1 VEHLLIALV
10 QLVTL
15 VAVVVSLVIPLYCVP
30 TALVAF
36 FRRTPYSPWP
46 PLLLALLWLAQWPL
60 CFFLVFS
67 LPNAP
72 AISGDSH
79 DSLGMDSA
87 MLLGFILFNAG
98 PCYWVYRHRAR
109 FVHDE

>member
-1 VEHLLIALV
+1 VEQLLIGLV
-10 QLVTL
+10 QLATL
-15 VAVVVSLVIPLYCVP
+15 VAVGLSLLIPLYCVP

-36 FRRTPYSPWP
+36 FSRTPYSPWP
-46 PLLLALLWLAQWPL
+46 PLLVALLWLAQWPL
-60 CFFLVFS
+60 SFILIFS

-72 AISGDSH
+72 AITGDSH
-79 DSLGMDSA
+79 DSLGLDSA

-109 FVHDE
+109 FVHAE